1 MPQKSQDL
9 VTGLPRKAVKKAAAA
24 VPVVVGDPGK
34 GISEGKRNSSL
45 FRLGCVMRGKGLNK
59 QQVLW
64 ILEGENKYCSPPLT
78 GPELD
83 SVVNSVCKNKQG
95 KDPITWTVIPGLV
108 NLINDD
114 EILKYLLID
123 DTGKV
128 YFTDYVDIDGKIYRP
143 KQRGAF
149 KMASPEIMKT
159 EPVDPAE
166 LLKQTESFIE
176 DHVEMPHSED
186 YLPLALWVG
195 HTYFIESFDYTPYL
209 YFYGPRRTGKSQ
221 AGMSIIS
228 LAYFGE
234 ALTSPTEAV
243 MFRSA
248 EYFHSALLI
257 DEIKIFGEG
266 CNPAL
271 EVMLKVRYK
280 RGLFAERADHKLPRE
295 DDLLLFDVFGPVV
308 ISSTEMLDETIKDRS
323 FLFFMQ
329 QNKSRKVEGDIDL
342 VRAQDLRDLWTVYRA
357 QHLGEKIPDKP
368 WIARRRLG
376 EISSPLYRTLMFMDP
391 SREDEFKDF
400 VGLSE
405 LESIT
410 NDMDSFEAE
419 VVEAIL
425 KHYADTGENE
435 IETNKIVKTLNS
447 TRSYVD
453 TTTAHKVK
461 PRLIRMNFKPCKMK
475 ISRRNGVCYTEDFLK
490 DKAEYYHLDFKDRET
505 FETFERFPEVRG

>member
-1 MPQKSQDL
+1 
-9 VTGLPRKAVKKAAAA
+9 
-24 VPVVVGDPGK
+24 
-34 GISEGKRNSSL
+34 
-45 FRLGCVMRGKGLNK
+45 
-59 QQVLW
+59 
-64 ILEGENKYCSPPLT
+64 
-78 GPELD
+78 
-83 SVVNSVCKNKQG
+83 
-95 KDPITWTVIPGLV
+95 
-108 NLINDD
+108 
-114 EILKYLLID
+114 
-123 DTGKV
+123 
-128 YFTDYVDIDGKIYRP
+128 
-143 KQRGAF
+143 
-149 KMASPEIMKT
+149 
-159 EPVDPAE
+159 
-166 LLKQTESFIE
+166 
-176 DHVEMPHSED
+176 
-186 YLPLALWVG
+186 
-195 HTYFIESFDYTPYL
+195 
-209 YFYGPRRTGKSQ
+209 
-221 AGMSIIS
+221 
-228 LAYFGE
+228 
-234 ALTSPTEAV
+234 
-243 MFRSA
+243 
-248 EYFHSALLI
+248 
-257 DEIKIFGEG
+257 
-266 CNPAL
+266 
-271 EVMLKVRYK
+271 MLKVRYK

-447 TRSYVD
+447 TWSYVD

-505 FETFERFPEVRG
+505 FERFPEVRG